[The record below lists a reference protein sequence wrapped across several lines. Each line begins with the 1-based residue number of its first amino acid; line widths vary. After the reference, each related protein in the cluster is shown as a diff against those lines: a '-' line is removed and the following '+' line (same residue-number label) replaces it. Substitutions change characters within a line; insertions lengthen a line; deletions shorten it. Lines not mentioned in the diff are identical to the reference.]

1 MVAPTPQQPCI
12 CTIVAVLN
20 GSRPYLVKQSTLSR
34 VNISSFHIIRVSPLL
49 LLINNNNM
57 SFNTKHLKTDMLSGL
72 VVFLVALPL
81 CLGIAQASGAP
92 LFAGIIT
99 GVIGGIVVGF
109 LSSSHVSVSGPAAGL
124 IAIVLA
130 AVTKLGYEPFLLAV
144 VLAGAIQLVLG
155 FVKAGSV
162 SSYFPSGVIEG
173 MLTAIGIII
182 IKKQLPHA
190 IGYDKEHE
198 GDFYSYQLTDSAD
211 GGGFFNEI
219 IHSFNFAHN
228 GIILVTLVSLAILIA
243 YNKVPAL
250 KKLKVVPGA
259 LAVVVVGT
267 LLNQAFIAWA
277 PNLAITGNHLVKL
290 PTAASVSEFFGQFR
304 FPDFSGFANP
314 QVWITALT
322 IAAVASIE
330 TLLCL
335 EAGDKMDPHKRFSSA
350 NTELKA
356 QGIGNIAAG
365 LLGGL
370 PMTSVIVRTSANV
383 NAGART
389 KLSAIAHGVF
399 LLLTAI
405 LIPGLLNK
413 IPIAC
418 LAAILI
424 MIGFKLASPKVF
436 KHMWQAGKFQF
447 VPFIVTVVAVV
458 AIDLLKG
465 VGIGLVVSIF
475 FILRGNMKLAYFF
488 KKEAHH
494 EGETIHMDLAQE
506 VSFLNKA
513 AIKQTL
519 AHLPHNSKLIID
531 AANTVYID
539 YDVLEL
545 LRDFVNF
552 GSKDKNIKVEL
563 RNFKPAYKME
573 DASHVHSKKD

>member
-1 MVAPTPQQPCI
+1 MNLSTK
-12 CTIVAVLN
+12 
-20 GSRPYLVKQSTLSR
+20 YLKSD
-34 VNISSFHIIRVSPLL
+34 F
-49 LLINNNNM
+49 
-57 SFNTKHLKTDMLSGL
+57 LSGM

-81 CLGIAQASGAP
+81 CLGIAVASGMP
-92 LFAGIIT
+92 PFSGIIT
-99 GVIGGIVVGF
+99 GVIGGILVGF

-124 IAIVLA
+124 IAIILA
-130 AVTKLGYEPFLLAV
+130 AVTKLGYEAFLLAV
-144 VLAGAIQLVLG
+144 VLAGVFQLLLG
-155 FVKAGSV
+155 FAKAGSV

-182 IKKQLPHA
+182 IKKELPHA

-198 GDFYSYQLTDSAD
+198 GDFFSYQLADTAD
-211 GGGFFNEI
+211 GSNFFSEI
-219 IHSFNFAHN
+219 IHSFNYAHV
-228 GIILVTLVSLAILIA
+228 GIICITLISLGILIA
-243 YNKVPAL
+243 FNKVAAL
-250 KKLKVVPGA
+250 KKIKALPGA
-259 LAVVVVGT
+259 LVVVVTGI
-267 LLNQAFIAWA
+267 LLNEAFKAWM
-277 PNLAITGNHLVKL
+277 PSLAITGDHLVKL
-290 PTAASVSEFFGQFR
+290 PTAASVGEFFGQFT
-304 FPDFSGFANP
+304 FPKLSAFTNP
-314 QVWITALT
+314 AVWVTAAT

-335 EAGDKMDPHKRFSSA
+335 EAGDKMDPQKRYSSA

-365 LLGGL
+365 LIGGL

-413 IPIAC
+413 IPMAC

-424 MIGFKLASPKVF
+424 MIGLKLASPKVF
-436 KHMWQAGKFQF
+436 KHMWHAGKFQF
-447 VPFIVTVVAVV
+447 IPFIVTMVAVV
-458 AIDLLKG
+458 GIDLLKG

-488 KKEAHH
+488 KKEQHK

-519 AHLPHNSKLIID
+519 AHLPSNSKLVID

-545 LRDFVNF
+545 LRDFVNS
-552 GSKDKNIKVEL
+552 GSKEKNIKVEL